1 MALIIGLTGGVA
13 SGKTQVSDT
22 FAGLGA
28 AVIDTDLLAREVVAI
43 GSPALLELRSQC
55 GDQCF
60 QPDGSLDRKVMRARV
75 FGNAHTKRIL
85 EAITHPRIQALAR
98 TRALQA
104 VLAAPYVVVVIPL
117 LSAGTRY
124 TFLNRVLVVD
134 VAPEVQLAR
143 LMARDGIGLE
153 LAQAMLKQQ
162 LTRSERLALADD
174 VIDNSASQEILQAR
188 VVAQHQHYLSLAKAP
203 EPQ

>member
-60 QPDGSLDRKVMRARV
+60 RCSITGEVFNQHCRAGAPLKVD
-75 FGNAHTKRIL
+75 T
-85 EAITHPRIQALAR
+85 
-98 TRALQA
+98 
-104 VLAAPYVVVVIPL
+104 
-117 LSAGTRY
+117 
-124 TFLNRVLVVD
+124 
-134 VAPEVQLAR
+134 
-143 LMARDGIGLE
+143 
-153 LAQAMLKQQ
+153 
-162 LTRSERLALADD
+162 SEM
-174 VIDNSASQEILQAR
+174 
-188 VVAQHQHYLSLAKAP
+188 H
-203 EPQ
+203 